1 MIGAWC
7 IAWSAVALS
16 AAAPDLTLGVLP
28 GQNAEAVDRVARA
41 GLEGRAETR
50 IRDRQALSENLV
62 RTHFLETL
70 NRFRLA
76 PVDKQGE
83 LDARKFQKLVHGKR
97 EGREYVLAFSE
108 RELSFLFVR
117 VPVPVDSAN
126 EKSDR
131 MRGLREI
138 LRAIAGEGWTIA
150 PKEKDRWGNVFF
162 WTGRGRE
169 GAKLALWYVPEQD
182 ELRILLHDAT
192 R

>member
-1 MIGAWC
+1 MIAAWC
-7 IAWSAVALS
+7 AAL
-16 AAAPDLTLGVLP
+16 AIAAPELMLGVLP
-28 GQNAEAVDRVARA
+28 GQNADAVDRTARA
-41 GLEGRAETR
+41 VLESRTETK
-50 IRDRQALSENLV
+50 IRDRQALAEHLV
-62 RTHFLETL
+62 RTHFLETM

-108 RELSFLFVR
+108 RELSFVFVR
-117 VPVPVDSAN
+117 IPVPVDSSN

-131 MRGLREI
+131 MRGLREA

-169 GAKLALWYVPEQD
+169 GAKLALWYVPELD
-182 ELRILLHDAT
+182 ELRILAHDAT